1 MSGFAVITA
10 TENLSHGAAMYRE
23 ARDRRR
29 HSRRHKGAGI
39 AASTSSY
46 QGGCR
51 RRGRRCQAGQEE
63 RLAHSHTQTNTQ
75 THTQTPRRKSVNINF
90 KYLMQLL
97 GLV

>member
-1 MSGFAVITA
+1 
-10 TENLSHGAAMYRE
+10 MYRE

-29 HSRRHKGAGI
+29 HSRRHKGACSI
-39 AASTSSY
+39 DKLISY

-63 RLAHSHTQTNTQ
+63 QERLTHSHTQTNTQ
-75 THTQTPRRKSVNINF
+75 THTQTPRRKSVNIKF